1 MSSTTNT
8 NSTSSSD
15 PLLDPNQPKPLCS
28 STNQLYDSQFRV
40 CVSCRDPTVKP
51 LVNSNS
57 GKSSTPDNNSV
68 EGNIS
73 YQCKNNPIV
82 SKDTT
87 GSILSQTCD
96 SGETLINGKCVITFN
111 AKQK

>member
-1 MSSTTNT
+1 MSSTTST
-8 NSTSSSD
+8 NSTNSSD
-15 PLLDPNQPKPLCS
+15 ILLDPNQPKPLCS
-28 STNQLYDSQFRV
+28 TTNQMYDSQFRV

-51 LVNSNS
+51 FVVANT
-57 GKSSTPDNNSV
+57 GKSSTPVNNSV
-68 EGNIS
+68 ESNIS

-96 SGETLINGKCVITFN
+96 SGETLTNGKCVITFN